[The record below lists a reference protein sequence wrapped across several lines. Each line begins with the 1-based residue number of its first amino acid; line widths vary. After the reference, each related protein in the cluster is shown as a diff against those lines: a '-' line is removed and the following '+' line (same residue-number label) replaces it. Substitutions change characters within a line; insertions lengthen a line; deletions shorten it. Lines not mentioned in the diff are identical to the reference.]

1 MNILQILALICSSTI
16 IWVVSYSRLN
26 WVIKVAAIFY
36 IVFAMRTFV
45 LQ

>member
-1 MNILQILALICSSTI
+1 MNILQILAFICSSII
-16 IWVVSYSRLN
+16 IWVISFSRLH
-26 WVIKVAAIFY
+26 WVVRFAAIFY